1 VTYGLPR
8 LLEELR
14 NIGVVAEEHAAP
26 DGTKFALM
34 SPFTVQAGRFAERTI
49 DLAVQATPDF
59 PMTVASA
66 IHVRAN
72 PQLYVI
78 GDNGNGTRNITNS
91 ILGPEWAYWSHNF
104 GWGNGE
110 RSARRL
116 LSQINGIFLR
126 AA

>member
-1 VTYGLPR
+1 MYGLPR
-8 LLEELR
+8 LLGELCD
-14 NIGVVAEEHAAP
+14 IGVNAVELAAP
-26 DGTKFALM
+26 DGTKFAFM
-34 SPFTVQAGRFAERTI
+34 SPFVVEAGRFADRTI

-59 PMTVASA
+59 PITVASA
-66 IHVRAN
+66 IHVRAK

-78 GDNGNGTRNITNS
+78 GDNGNGARNITNS
-91 ILGPEWAYWSHNF
+91 ILGPEWAYWSNNF
-104 GWGNGE
+104 GWGGGE